1 MPRRMPRRVK
11 PWRWKRVADLTW
23 AERCRASAIELL
35 ESASSIRIRGTKIWV
50 LKQCGAAKKLIIR
63 QIAKAM
69 ITDRGWRGSILSSI
83 SSSNPW
89 ANALRCFTFRNAVPL
104 PANLGGEWWTADRTV
119 EEIAKS
125 DDSRP
130 FFGFVSFIGPHPPLA
145 PPIPFNR
152 MYNPDRLPEPVLGNI
167 EEDHLDEE
175 IPFMRHAIWADAI
188 NPALTKI
195 VKARYY
201 GEVTYLDY
209 CLGRILDAIET
220 RPNSENILICFF
232 SDHGDLLGDHH
243 GWQKQNFFE
252 AACRVP
258 LLLSW
263 PTALTAG
270 TERTEFIS
278 LADLFGIAT
287 GAAGACEMR
296 EGIDVLKM
304 LRGECAPRQYLIGM
318 VEVPGSHDF
327 KIMILTDEWK
337 YIFMANGGREQ
348 LFTRKKDPNELS
360 NCVSS
365 LSAVRNDLYDLAVKA
380 CRVPGATDA
389 IDGDKL
395 RAFPFRQRPPARIYQ
410 FDRSR
415 GVVGFPDKPQDALKT
430 FDRATLRSLD

>member
-1 MPRRMPRRVK
+1 MPASRPDILFIMTDQQRFDTIAAIGNSHIHTPNMDRLVRKGISFSSAYATCPVCVAARYTIRTGCEPATTRVF
-11 PWRWKRVADLTW
+11 TN
-23 AERCRASAIELL
+23 
-35 ESASSIRIRGTKIWV
+35 
-50 LKQCGAAKKLIIR
+50 
-63 QIAKAM
+63 AKANAVAGQAVEM
-69 ITDRGWRGSILSSI
+69 EARCGPYLGRTMSRLGYRSFGVGKFHT
-83 SSSNPW
+83 NPW
-89 ANALRCFTFRNAVPL
+89 NEDLGFETLWRC
-104 PANLGGEWWTADRTV
+104 
-119 EEIAKS
+119 EETY
-125 DDSRP
+125 
-130 FFGFVSFIGPHPPLA
+130 HPPLA

-152 MYNPDRLPEPVLGNI
+152 MYNPDRLPEAILGNI

-209 CLGRILDAIET
+209 CLGRILDAVET
-220 RPNSENILICFF
+220 QPNSENVLICFF

-263 PTALTAG
+263 PAALPAG
-270 TERTEFIS
+270 TKRTEFIS

-287 GAAGACEMR
+287 GAADACEMR

-304 LRGECAPRQYLIGM
+304 LRGESARRQVLIGM

-327 KIMILTDEWK
+327 KIMVLTDEWK

-348 LFTRKKDPNELS
+348 LFNRKKDPNELS
-360 NCVSS
+360 NCISS
-365 LSAVRNDLYDLAVKA
+365 SSAIRSDLYALAVKA

-389 IDGDKL
+389 LDGNKL
-395 RAFPFRQRPPARIYQ
+395 RAFPYRQRPPTRIYQ

-415 GVVGFPDKPQDALKT
+415 GVVGFPDKAQDALKT
-430 FDRATLRSLD
+430 FDRATLRSLE